1 MIELRVDRDSVA
13 MGDDAVSH
21 AGTLSV
27 PDGTMLS
34 AAIEKSSPE
43 IRAEGWSWVVVVDGE
58 VAAVWSVDHGVRML
72 VTDRALDHGP
82 ADIYFRYFVQI
93 DPTWLFDRL
102 AQGSPAHRYDLEAE
116 YAPIAREKY
125 ATELRRR
132 EREIAARL
140 LSAESIAAIESYGA
154 QVTLHAD
161 IACTFTHRG
170 DTWTVRRA
178 DTMLQ
183 VFVGPSGPR
192 ASIRPHALGEAWLVG
207 MLGTAARVAA
217 GRIELPDAEVLPG
230 LDLTQRGGRW
240 TSQGATVVQV
250 TSDLAARVAELVYG
264 RSIAEVRAVFEL

>member
-13 MGDDAVSH
+13 MGDDVVSH

-27 PDGTMLS
+27 PHGTMLS

-93 DPTWLFDRL
+93 DPTRLFDRL
-102 AQGSPAHRYDLEAE
+102 AQGAPAHRYDLEAE

-132 EREIAARL
+132 EREIAAKL

-154 QVTLHAD
+154 RVTLHAD
-161 IACTFTHRG
+161 IACTFTYRG

-183 VFVGPSGPR
+183 VFVGPGGPR

-207 MLGTAARVAA
+207 MLGAAARAAA
-217 GRIELPDAEVLPG
+217 GRPELPDAEVLPG

-264 RSIAEVRAVFEL
+264 RSIAEVRAVFEG